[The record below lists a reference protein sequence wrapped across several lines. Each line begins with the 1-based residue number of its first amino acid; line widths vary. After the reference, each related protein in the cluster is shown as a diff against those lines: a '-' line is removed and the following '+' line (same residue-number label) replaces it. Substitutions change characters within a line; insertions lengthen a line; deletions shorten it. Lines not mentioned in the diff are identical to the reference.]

1 MNLKIKQLNQKICN
15 VLNDSDLPP
24 EVKRL
29 VMYQIYTE
37 VKDIADETIYHELN
51 DETHT
56 AKLPLPT
63 EEVKED
69 AEGV

>member
-1 MNLKIKQLNQKICN
+1 MNLKIKQLNQEICN
-15 VLNDSDLPP
+15 VLNKSDLPP

-29 VMYQIYTE
+29 VMYQIYVE

-56 AKLPLPT
+56 AKLPA